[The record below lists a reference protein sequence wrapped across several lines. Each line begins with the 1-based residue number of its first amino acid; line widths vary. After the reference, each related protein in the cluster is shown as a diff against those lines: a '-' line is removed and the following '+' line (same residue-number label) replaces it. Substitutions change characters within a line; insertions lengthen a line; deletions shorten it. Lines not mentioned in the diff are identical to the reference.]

1 MTLETLIVL
10 ILLLSMIYYLFE
22 KILKDPWVTAIATYL
37 IMTPILV
44 NMLGT
49 KVVTIIVTLIVGVVL
64 IMLIPAH
71 KD

>member
-1 MTLETLIVL
+1 MALETLIVL
-10 ILLLSMIYYLFE
+10 ILVLSMIYYLLE

-49 KVVTIIVTLIVGVVL
+49 KVVTMVVTLIVGVIL